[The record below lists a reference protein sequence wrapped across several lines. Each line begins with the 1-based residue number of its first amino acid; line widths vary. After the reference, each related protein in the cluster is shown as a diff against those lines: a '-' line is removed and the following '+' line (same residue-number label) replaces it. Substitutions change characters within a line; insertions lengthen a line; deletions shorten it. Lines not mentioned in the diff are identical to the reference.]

1 VPRCHES
8 IVSRCHERIVSQ
20 CHERIVSAW
29 TNFQNRSTC
38 SQLCEYSR
46 MRVFRQVWVWD
57 LRTCTP
63 VRRLIG
69 SHLET
74 LCASLSSAGVLS
86 VLCCSVLQRLTRI
99 LRVKILYSSG
109 SDLTVRSS
117 DSATQ
122 HTASHY
128 TATYYITLQHT
139 RNTLQ
144 HGAVIDV
151 RQCNT
156 LQHTTL
162 QHTAIHCNTL
172 QHAATH
178 CNTLQHTST
187 QCSDRCSDSSPLEHA
202 QEMR

>member
-1 VPRCHES
+1 MKVLCLDVMNAPVPR
-8 IVSRCHERIVSQ
+8 

-29 TNFQNRSTC
+29 TNFKNCSAC

-86 VLCCSVLQRLTRI
+86 VLRCSVLQRLIRM
-99 LRVKILYSSG
+99 LRVKISYSSG
-109 SDLTVRSS
+109 SDLS
-117 DSATQ
+117 DLATRQ
-122 HTASHY
+122 
-128 TATYYITLQHT
+128 
-139 RNTLQ
+139 RNTL
-144 HGAVIDV
+144 HHT
-151 RQCNT
+151 T

-162 QHTAIHCNTL
+162 HCNKLAIHYNTL
-172 QHAATH
+172 Q
-178 CNTLQHTST
+178 
-187 QCSDRCSDSSPLEHA
+187 
-202 QEMR
+202 